1 MNLGFTDLSQDI
13 GVANVEVQP
22 ENVGR
27 AYLLIQNLTPLA
39 DTAVI
44 WVRFGEAAVPD
55 TAGCVMLGPGASLI
69 FEDGFQPTGSIN
81 IISDTADTP
90 VTVWVG

>member
-1 MNLGFTDLSQDI
+1 MNLGFTDLSQAV
-13 GVANVEVQP
+13 GTSNVEIQP
-22 ENVGR
+22 NNMGR
-27 AYLLIQNLTPLA
+27 TYLLIQNLTPLA

-44 WVRFGEAAVPD
+44 WVRFGEAAVADDP
-55 TAGCVMLGPGASLI
+55 GCVMLVPGAALI

-81 IISDTADTP
+81 IISDTAATP